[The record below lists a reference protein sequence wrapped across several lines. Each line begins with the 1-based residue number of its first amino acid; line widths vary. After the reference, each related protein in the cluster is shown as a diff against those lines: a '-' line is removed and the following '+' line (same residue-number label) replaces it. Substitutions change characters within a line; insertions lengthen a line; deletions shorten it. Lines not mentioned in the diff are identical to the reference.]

1 VAVFFCF
8 RFSGVFLRLKPP
20 LGLVSG
26 AVVRER
32 HLPFGVIAP
41 GLLVVDGCLFPV
53 LIDALLL
60 LLLLLLGLGL
70 LGLFVLLLAS

>member
-1 VAVFFCF
+1 M
-8 RFSGVFLRLKPP
+8 RLKPP

-26 AVVRER
+26 AV
-32 HLPFGVIAP
+32 GVIAP

-60 LLLLLLGLGL
+60 LLLLLLLLGLGL